1 MVAHTEVNSRK
12 VRLGLVVVGVIFV
25 TAIVLLFT
33 VSDPV
38 GRAIFVGVAVVSI
51 VRVALL
57 VRWIRAEGAGSPRR
71 INV

>member
-12 VRLGLVVVGVIFV
+12 IRLGLVVVGVIFA

-33 VSDPV
+33 VSDPI

-57 VRWIRAEGAGSPRR
+57 VRWIRTGGPGRPRR
-71 INV
+71 IGV